1 MNLFLSDKN
10 DIKIFVLYL
19 LDNIHYPLDYDTIN
33 DIVVQDEF
41 VGYFDFAEC
50 FAELLDAGHIK
61 EEIKN
66 GIAMYCI
73 TDMGSQVAAQLQ
85 SSILAPIREKSL
97 KSALRILSFQKS
109 KAEIKCSVDLR
120 EDGKYDFR
128 CSIVENK
135 TVPTMELHLVVD
147 SAERAEKMKLNFLD
161 KPEVVYKGILAMVA
175 CEVDY
180 LFD

>member
-1 MNLFLSDKN
+1 MDPLLTEKN

-33 DIVVQDEF
+33 DIVVQDEY

-61 EEIKN
+61 EEVTN
-66 GIAMYCI
+66 GVALYRI
-73 TDMGSQVAAQLQ
+73 TEMGSQVSVQLQ

-109 KAEIKCSVDLR
+109 KAEIKCTVTKRD
-120 EDGKYDFR
+120 DGRFDFKS
-128 CSIVENK
+128 SIIQN
-135 TVPTMELHLVVD
+135 TVPTMELNLVVD
-147 SAERAEKMKLNFLD
+147 SQERAEKMKTNFLD
-161 KPEVVYKGILAMVA
+161 RPEVVYKGILAMTA